1 MAMQQQQPCGTP
13 ARGDRVPPPP
23 AMASAAAVAEND
35 SVAPIAM
42 PTLERLYQA
51 HHDKVFRAAYRV
63 TGNASD
69 AEDVVQTVFLRLL
82 RNDHSFESVDDAGNY
97 LYRAGVNAALD
108 LARSRKAN
116 PADTLEETTPP
127 DPGWKPD
134 RTHHSPELRDRLRE
148 AVAQLHPTAAEMFAL
163 RYFEGYD
170 NAEVAQI
177 CDTTEG
183 TVAVTLHRTRARL
196 QKELGELK

>member
-1 MAMQQQQPCGTP
+1 MQIAQANMAVM
-13 ARGDRVPPPP
+13 AGDSFSPG
-23 AMASAAAVAEND
+23 
-35 SVAPIAM
+35 
-42 PTLERLYQA
+42 LEQIFLEHKDLVY
-51 HHDKVFRAAYRV
+51 RAAYRV

-82 RNDHSFESVDDAGNY
+82 RNEHTFETIDDAANY

-108 LARSRKAN
+108 LVRSRKAN
-116 PADTLEETTPP
+116 PASTLEETSPP

-134 RTHHSPELRDRLRE
+134 RAHHSPELRDRLRE